1 MKKSVVF
8 AIFCF
13 CLFTVSYSQSVKQES
28 VRELIKVMKMDS
40 MIIKNI
46 DAMIP
51 AMVSQMQSQLKDDA
65 AKAKSEKI
73 IMLTMETTKEMSP
86 KLTEMISNIYMKY
99 FDESD
104 IKAFLDFYKSPA
116 GQKYIQLTPQI
127 TKEMMGEMM
136 QSYVPEM
143 QKVLKAKMDK
153 LNLK

>member
-1 MKKSVVF
+1 
-8 AIFCF
+8 
-13 CLFTVSYSQSVKQES
+13 
-28 VRELIKVMKMDS
+28 MKMDS

-73 IMLTMETTKEMSP
+73 IMLTIETTKEMSP

>member
-1 MKKSVVF
+1 MLIWCF
-8 AIFCF
+8 A
-13 CLFTVSYSQSVKQES
+13 
-28 VRELIKVMKMDS
+28 RELIKVMKMDS

-73 IMLTMETTKEMSP
+73 IMLTIETTKEMSP

>member
-1 MKKSVVF
+1 MGTTK
-8 AIFCF
+8 
-13 CLFTVSYSQSVKQES
+13 
-28 VRELIKVMKMDS
+28 
-40 MIIKNI
+40 
-46 DAMIP
+46 IP
-51 AMVSQMQSQLKDDA
+51 QQ
-65 AKAKSEKI
+65 
-73 IMLTMETTKEMSP
+73 TTKEMSP